1 MSAAS
6 FEQFRQLVLAD
17 PALQQQLRATASL
30 PAFLALTVQLGVER
44 GYDVTVED
52 VQAALNASRRAWLER
67 WV

>member
-6 FEQFRQLVLAD
+6 FEHFRQLVLAD
-17 PALQQQLRATASL
+17 PDLLEQLRAAPNL

-44 GYDVTVED
+44 GYDVTIED